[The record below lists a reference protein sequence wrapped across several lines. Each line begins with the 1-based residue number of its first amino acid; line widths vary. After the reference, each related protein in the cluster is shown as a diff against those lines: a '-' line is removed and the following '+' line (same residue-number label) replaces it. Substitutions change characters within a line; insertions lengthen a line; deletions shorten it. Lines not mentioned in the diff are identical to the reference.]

1 MYVCISPQIIQF
13 NNTPLTLPA
22 FDMVIYTDAST
33 QGWGAQCNGILTGGR
48 WTPQES
54 RNHINVLELKAA
66 LLAIKSF
73 LRTQA
78 RKAQHINLQMDNP
91 TAVAYVKKRG
101 GTKSS
106 TLAELAV
113 ELWAV
118 CHQNNIWITA
128 QHLPGT
134 QNVDADWASRHF
146 NERTEWT
153 LDKSIFTRIVRKF
166 YPPQVDLFASRLNHQ
181 LPKYVSRHPDPEAMS
196 VDAMTLHWNK

>member
-1 MYVCISPQIIQF
+1 
-13 NNTPLTLPA
+13 
-22 FDMVIYTDAST
+22 
-33 QGWGAQCNGILTGGR
+33 
-48 WTPQES
+48 
-54 RNHINVLELKAA
+54 
-66 LLAIKSF
+66 
-73 LRTQA
+73 
-78 RKAQHINLQMDNP
+78 MDNC
-91 TAVAYVKKRG
+91 TAVAYVNKRC

-153 LDKSIFTRIVRKF
+153 LDKSIFTRMVRKF
-166 YPPQVDLFASRLNHQ
+166 YTPQVDLFASRLNHQ
-181 LPKYVSRHPDPEAMS
+181 LPKYVSRHPDPGAMS
-196 VDAMTLHWNK
+196 VDARNKTGRVPEVSPSTVTLWWRRERKSLNQRCGSPLIPNFRSFIKRRSCLTLSNVFAKSW